1 MQFLRRILNDR
12 RGSVAVTFSVAVTP
26 MMLMTGA
33 AMDYSRAT
41 REKHNMQAAL
51 DGALLAAALAK
62 PGERHSTA
70 TRVYKANTA
79 SVERTGESV
88 TFWGN
93 DTTRTYHG
101 VVQAKVP
108 TTLMKIGGIDNVE
121 VGVKAT
127 VSLDNG
133 PVCMLLKALTGIGLD
148 MGSST
153 AITMPGCEVHVYS
166 SSANAVSFESK
177 SFVEAAEVCVR
188 GDIVYKSAL
197 AKASYH
203 PHCTPARDE
212 YVMPVM
218 APDSDCKYDKQTY
231 NNSPT
236 VKLNPGI
243 ICRGMT
249 FKSSADVTFMP
260 GVYRVRGGPIAFMA
274 ASTIKAEGVTF
285 YFEDENS
292 FFSMSAN
299 SKMSLTAPTSGP
311 TKGIAMFE
319 APNLPLSNVS
329 YVSAATVSTQ
339 GLFYLP
345 SRNIELTSST
355 GLSAR
360 KLTVVANTAKLV
372 SSSTIDV
379 EPLPDEE
386 LRLYDRR
393 ITLVN

>member
-1 MQFLRRILNDR
+1 MQLLKRFWKAR
-12 RGSVAVTFSVAVTP
+12 RGSAAVAFSVAATP

-33 AMDYSRAT
+33 AIDYSRAT

-62 PGERHSTA
+62 PAVRQSTA
-70 TRVYKANTA
+70 ERAYKANA
-79 SVERTGESV
+79 GSVERTNETL
-88 TFWGN
+88 TFWA
-93 DTTRTYHG
+93 DDVAKTYRG
-101 VVQAKVP
+101 TVRAKVP
-108 TTLMKIGGIDNVE
+108 TTLMKIGGVDSVE
-121 VGVKAT
+121 VAVNAA

-133 PVCMLLKALTGIGLD
+133 PVCVILKAPTGIGLD

-177 SFVEAAEVCVR
+177 SYVESAELCVR
-188 GDIVYKSAL
+188 GAIVYKSAL
-197 AKASYH
+197 EKASYH
-203 PHCTPARDE
+203 PRCTPIRDG
-212 YVMPVM
+212 YKMPEM
-218 APDSDCKYDKQTY
+218 LPDNTCTYDNKSF

-236 VKLNPGI
+236 ITLNPGT

-249 FKSSADVTFMP
+249 FKSAADVTFQP
-260 GVYRVRGGPIAFMA
+260 GVYRVRGGPIAFLA
-274 ASTIKAEGVTF
+274 ASNIKAEGVTF
-285 YFEDENS
+285 YFEDANS
-292 FFSMSAN
+292 FFSMNAN
-299 SKMSLTAPTSGP
+299 SKISLTAPTSGS
-311 TKGIAMFE
+311 TKGIALFE

-329 YVSAATVSTQ
+329 YVSAASVNTQ

-360 KLTVVANTAKLV
+360 KLAIVANTAKMV
-372 SSSTIDV
+372 SSSTISV

-386 LRLYDRR
+386 LRLYDRHVS
-393 ITLVN
+393 LVN